1 MSLEQ
6 INFRIRIIYIILII
20 LFLYLGLRL
29 FYVQILKHSEY
40 SQMAERQR
48 SYGVELAGPRGIIY
62 DRNDTPLAINQECVS
77 VYAMPQEFTR
87 QTFDD
92 LNSLARLLDIS
103 PDDLNRQVKSH
114 HSFFWIK
121 RKLPI
126 DTLDKVKGLKIPG
139 IGWVK
144 EEDRSYPQE
153 TLAAQVLGFTGVD
166 NQGLEGIEKFYD
178 PLLAGNKGEAVFQ
191 YDAKGNEIFSQRR
204 ILKEPKAGKNLHL
217 TLDLYLQ
224 HLAEKELLA
233 AMNRS
238 HAQRGTVIIL
248 DPNNG
253 EILANAIAPSYDPNH
268 YNRYPASVR
277 KNWAVTDLY
286 EPGSTFKVFT
296 VASALQEGIISETSS
311 FRDDGFYAVGDRVIK
326 NYDSYEKIH
335 GLISV
340 SEVLRLSSN
349 IGAAQIGLLLPK
361 DHFRKYLVDFGF
373 GSKTGVDFPGESPGL
388 IPKIRDWNSV
398 VQSNISFGQGIAITP
413 LELLCA
419 TASVANG
426 GAEITPHFL
435 KEDLE
440 NKPPKKKGAAPVS
453 TNVIQKVKAM
463 MVKVVEKGTG
473 KAASLQYYTVA
484 GKTGTA
490 QKAEPGSK
498 GYLPDQYV
506 VSFVGFLPA
515 ENPRLVILVVFDEP
529 LAPYQQGGMLAA
541 PVFKAVAEQSARY
554 LNIPPSRTN

>member
-62 DRNDTPLAINQECVS
+62 DRNDTPLAISQECVS

-87 QTFDD
+87 QTFDE
-92 LNSLARLLDIS
+92 LNSLSRLLDIS

-126 DTLDKVKGLKIPG
+126 GTLDKVKGLRIPG

-144 EEDRSYPQE
+144 EEDRSYPQGA
-153 TLAAQVLGFTGVD
+153 LAAQVLGFTGVD

-178 PLLAGNKGEAVFQ
+178 VLLAGNKGEAVFQ

-224 HLAEKELLA
+224 HLAEKELSA
-233 AMNRS
+233 AMDRS

-388 IPKIRDWNSV
+388 IPKIRDWNPV

-435 KEDLE
+435 KEDWE
-440 NKPPKKKGAAPVS
+440 NKPPKKKGSAPVS
-453 TNVIQKVKAM
+453 ANVIQKVKAM

-473 KAASLQYYTVA
+473 KAASLRYYTVA

-554 LNIPPSRTN
+554 LNIPPSRIN